1 MEPYDIAVPADCFA
15 SAQNTFNCLIG
26 QFADPATAAFTHD
39 LLEEMLAERGRELLR
54 RLLQAHL
61 DLRAE
66 REHQTAIK
74 AREVGEALEVTGAD
88 EVVRRR
94 LEAGHHRQLA
104 TIMGTVT
111 VTRCAWR
118 APGAPNVYP
127 ADAELSLP
135 VGRHG
140 HGLARLAVAEAV
152 RGSFD
157 AAKAAIVSRCGP
169 VIGKRQ
175 LEEAVVAA
183 AADID
188 VFYRQRIPLP
198 RTAEEVLVVVSVD
211 GKGVDGT
218 AIGRCDPDPRP
229 AVSGCAGRCPP
240 TPTR

>member
-15 SAQNTFNCLIG
+15 PAQNTFNCLIG

-61 DLRAE
+61 ELRAE
-66 REHQTAIK
+66 REHQT
-74 AREVGEALEVTGAD
+74 
-88 EVVRRR
+88 
-94 LEAGHHRQLA
+94 
-104 TIMGTVT
+104 
-111 VTRCAWR
+111 
-118 APGAPNVYP
+118 
-127 ADAELSLP
+127 
-135 VGRHG
+135 
-140 HGLARLAVAEAV
+140 
-152 RGSFD
+152 
-157 AAKAAIVSRCGP
+157 AIVSRCGP

-175 LEEAVVAA
+175 IEEAVVAA

-211 GKGVDGT
+211 GKGADGT